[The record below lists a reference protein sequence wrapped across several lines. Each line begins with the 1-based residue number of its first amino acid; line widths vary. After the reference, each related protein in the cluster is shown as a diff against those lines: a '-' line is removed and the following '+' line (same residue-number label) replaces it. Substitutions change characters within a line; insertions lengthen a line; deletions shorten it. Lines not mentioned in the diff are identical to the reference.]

1 MSYVPGGQEMVV
13 SALAGVGFAKIVS
26 EQAAMVN
33 RNVKLSAVLFRERVA
48 HWLGEFVLRTGSE
61 N

>member
-1 MSYVPGGQEMVV
+1 MVV

-33 RNVKLSAVLFRERVA
+33 RNVKLSAVLFLERVA